1 MDKLLEEKFPEILIV
16 DDDSSV
22 VIALHKVL
30 QDIGRIRFASTASQA
45 LEMIN
50 GTRPDL
56 ILLDVEL
63 PDINGLKLCIML
75 KQDVE
80 TASIPVL
87 FITSKIE
94 TGFEEKVFDAGASDF
109 ITKPLKPRVVAARVQ
124 THLSYHKALVQ
135 LNKLAHTDSLSGLAN
150 RLSFDEQLDI
160 EFRRARRQQEPLSIV
175 MIDID
180 EFKKYNDYFG
190 HVAGDDCIK
199 AIGRG
204 LNKITKRPAD
214 FAARFGGEEFSLIL
228 PNTDKKGAKVLIG
241 SLMSTISDLA
251 IKHAPEAIYPIVT
264 VSVGFSTLEP
274 MQCDFSTI
282 APLDVVSAADKALY
296 QSKHD
301 GRNRYSYQALE
312 VSSQHF
318 GTSEA

>member
-1 MDKLLEEKFPEILIV
+1 MDKLSEENIPEILIV

-30 QDIGRIRFASTASQA
+30 QDVGRIRFASTASQA
-45 LEMIN
+45 LEMVSE
-50 GTRPDL
+50 TRPDL

-75 KQDVE
+75 KEDMATV
-80 TASIPVL
+80 SIPVL

-94 TGFEEKVFDAGASDF
+94 AGFEERVFDAGASDF

-124 THLSYHKALVQ
+124 THLAYHKALVQ

-150 RLSFDEQLDI
+150 RLAFDEQLDI

-190 HVAGDDCIK
+190 HVEGDDCIK

-204 LNKITKRPAD
+204 LNNVTKRPAD
-214 FAARFGGEEFSLIL
+214 FAARFGGEEFTLIL
-228 PNTDKKGAKVLIG
+228 PNTDKKGAEVLIG
-241 SLMSTISDLA
+241 SLMSTIADLA

-264 VSVGFSTLEP
+264 VSVGYSTLDP
-274 MQCDFSTI
+274 MQCDFSSVT
-282 APLDVVSAADKALY
+282 PLDIVSAADKALY

-301 GRNRYSYQALE
+301 GRNRYTYQALE
-312 VSSQHF
+312 V
-318 GTSEA
+318 

>member
-50 GTRPDL
+50 DTRPDL

-124 THLSYHKALVQ
+124 THLAYHKALVQ

-150 RLSFDEQLDI
+150 RLSFDEQIDI

-228 PNTDKKGAKVLIG
+228 PNTDKKGAEVLIG

-312 VSSQHF
+312 V
-318 GTSEA
+318 

>member
-63 PDINGLKLCIML
+63 PNINGLKLCIML

-124 THLSYHKALVQ
+124 THLAYHKALVQ

-228 PNTDKKGAKVLIG
+228 PNTDKRGADVLIG

-312 VSSQHF
+312 V
-318 GTSEA
+318 

>member
-1 MDKLLEEKFPEILIV
+1 MDKRLEEKLPEILIV

-124 THLSYHKALVQ
+124 THLAYHKALVQ

-228 PNTDKKGAKVLIG
+228 PNTDKRGADVLIG

-312 VSSQHF
+312 V
-318 GTSEA
+318 

>member
-228 PNTDKKGAKVLIG
+228 PNTDKRGADVLIG

-312 VSSQHF
+312 V
-318 GTSEA
+318 

>member
-1 MDKLLEEKFPEILIV
+1 MDKLSEENIPEILIV

-30 QDIGRIRFASTASQA
+30 QGVGRIRFASTASQA
-45 LEMIN
+45 LEMVSE
-50 GTRPDL
+50 TRPDL

-75 KQDVE
+75 KEDMA

-94 TGFEEKVFDAGASDF
+94 AGFEERVFDAGASDF

-124 THLSYHKALVQ
+124 THLAYHKALVQ

-150 RLSFDEQLDI
+150 RLAFDEQLDI

-190 HVAGDDCIK
+190 HVEGDDCIK

-204 LNKITKRPAD
+204 LNNVTKRPAD
-214 FAARFGGEEFSLIL
+214 FAARFGGEEFTLIL
-228 PNTDKKGAKVLIG
+228 PNTDKKGAEVLIG
-241 SLMSTISDLA
+241 SLMSTIADLA

-264 VSVGFSTLEP
+264 VSVGYSTLDP
-274 MQCDFSTI
+274 MQCDFSSVT
-282 APLDVVSAADKALY
+282 PLDIVSAADKALY

-301 GRNRYSYQALE
+301 GRNRYTYQALE
-312 VSSQHF
+312 V
-318 GTSEA
+318 

>member
-1 MDKLLEEKFPEILIV
+1 M

-124 THLSYHKALVQ
+124 THLAYHKALVQ

-228 PNTDKKGAKVLIG
+228 PNTDKRGADVLIG

-312 VSSQHF
+312 V
-318 GTSEA
+318 

>member
-50 GTRPDL
+50 DTRPDL

-80 TASIPVL
+80 TESIPVL

-124 THLSYHKALVQ
+124 THLAYHKALVQ

-228 PNTDKKGAKVLIG
+228 PNTDKKGAEVLIG

-274 MQCDFSTI
+274 MQYDFSTI

-312 VSSQHF
+312 V
-318 GTSEA
+318 

>member
-50 GTRPDL
+50 DTRPDL

-94 TGFEEKVFDAGASDF
+94 IGFEEKVFDAGASDF

-124 THLSYHKALVQ
+124 THLAYHKALVQ

-228 PNTDKKGAKVLIG
+228 PNTDKKGAEVLIG

-274 MQCDFSTI
+274 MQYDFSTI

-301 GRNRYSYQALE
+301 GRNRYFYQALE
-312 VSSQHF
+312 V
-318 GTSEA
+318 

>member
-150 RLSFDEQLDI
+150 QLSFDEQLDI

-228 PNTDKKGAKVLIG
+228 PNTDKRGADVLIG

-312 VSSQHF
+312 V
-318 GTSEA
+318 

>member
-1 MDKLLEEKFPEILIV
+1 MDKLLEEKIPEILIV

-50 GTRPDL
+50 DTRPDL

-94 TGFEEKVFDAGASDF
+94 TGFEEKVFDAGDF
-109 ITKPLKPRVVAARVQ
+109 ITTPLKPRVVAARVQ
-124 THLSYHKALVQ
+124 THLAYHKALVQ

-190 HVAGDDCIK
+190 HVAGDDCIT

-228 PNTDKKGAKVLIG
+228 PNTDKKGAEVLIG
-241 SLMSTISDLA
+241 SLMTIISDLA

-312 VSSQHF
+312 V
-318 GTSEA
+318 

>member
-124 THLSYHKALVQ
+124 THLAYHKALVQ

-228 PNTDKKGAKVLIG
+228 PNTDKKGAEVLIG

-312 VSSQHF
+312 V
-318 GTSEA
+318 

>member
-50 GTRPDL
+50 DTRPDL

-124 THLSYHKALVQ
+124 THLAYHKALVQ

-150 RLSFDEQLDI
+150 RLSFDEQIDI

-228 PNTDKKGAKVLIG
+228 PNTDKKGAEVLIG

-251 IKHAPEAIYPIVT
+251 IKHAPEAIYSIVT

-312 VSSQHF
+312 V
-318 GTSEA
+318 

>member
-124 THLSYHKALVQ
+124 THLAYHKALVQ

-228 PNTDKKGAKVLIG
+228 PNTDKRGADVLIG

-312 VSSQHF
+312 V
-318 GTSEA
+318 

>member
-50 GTRPDL
+50 DTSPDL

-124 THLSYHKALVQ
+124 THLAYHKALVQ

-228 PNTDKKGAKVLIG
+228 PNTDKKGAEVLIG
-241 SLMSTISDLA
+241 SLMTTISDLA

-312 VSSQHF
+312 V
-318 GTSEA
+318 

>member
-50 GTRPDL
+50 DTRPDL

-124 THLSYHKALVQ
+124 THLAYHKALVQ

-228 PNTDKKGAKVLIG
+228 PNTDKKGAEVLIG

-312 VSSQHF
+312 V
-318 GTSEA
+318 

>member
-50 GTRPDL
+50 DTRPDL

-124 THLSYHKALVQ
+124 THLAYHKALVQ

-228 PNTDKKGAKVLIG
+228 PNTDKKGAEVLIG

-251 IKHAPEAIYPIVT
+251 IKHAPEAIYSIVT

-312 VSSQHF
+312 V
-318 GTSEA
+318 